1 MVFPYSLNL
10 ALWIGWGP
18 RISRLMRNTLDA
30 LSIIKEGLKFIGVR
44 NLTYLY
50 HNFTDCSVVE
60 EKYGKSPRF
69 GGRDRR
75 DLDSDASGGSET
87 SSDSE
92 EEDDEGILAS
102 GALDE
107 QFHATLD
114 AIRSKDPRVY
124 DTKTTFYMGIEDEH
138 ADYGITKVKEKP
150 MYLGDYHRKNLLEG
164 DAGIDD
170 KPNLPRTYT
179 QQQDDL
185 KKSIVKEM
193 HAGGDSSVLSSDNED
208 ADGGFLVR
216 KPATKVNR
224 DQIIREAPI
233 KSLDVQ
239 SADKDPETYLSNFL
253 SARAWVPSDNSKFQ
267 PFESDDEEEDRRA
280 EAFEEAYNLRF
291 EDPKSSN
298 DKLMSHARDTVAKYS
313 VRRDSINPRKRARE
327 AEQSKKEA
335 ERLEREQEKVR
346 LRKMR
351 LEEAEIKINKIKE
364 AAGFRGEMLQDQ
376 DWVRFLDENW
386 DDMDWEAVMRKRFGH
401 DYYAENEA
409 NDSGNGERAGK
420 IKPRKPKWDDDIDIK
435 DLLPEFDDEKP
446 QFSLSD
452 DSANEVGDVDNTID
466 DSGAI
471 RPRSLNEQSSR
482 RSQYKQKKEAK
493 QNRQKVEQLVEQRLG
508 LDFGLSGSS
517 KKQSTFKYRE
527 TSPLTYGL
535 TTQDILM
542 ASDGQLNQY
551 AGLKKMATFRDAD
564 KKRKDKK
571 KLGKKGR
578 LRQWRKE
585 TFGNEKG
592 PEKSLKDVI
601 AEQASQEGV
610 ELANAHGSALV
621 QRKRSRKNKQLA
633 S

>member
-1 MVFPYSLNL
+1 MVFPCSVNPALGTKWSLQ
-10 ALWIGWGP
+10 
-18 RISRLMRNTLDA
+18 ISRSTRTTLDA
-30 LSIIKEGLKFIGVR
+30 LNIIKEGRKFIGVR

-50 HNFTDCSVVE
+50 HSFTDCSVVE
-60 EKYGKSPRF
+60 EKYGKSSRS
-69 GGRDRR
+69 GGMDRR
-75 DLDSDASGGSET
+75 DLNSDVSGGSDT

-102 GALDE
+102 GTLDE

-124 DTKTTFYMGIEDEH
+124 DKKTIFYMGIEDEH
-138 ADYGITKVKEKP
+138 HDSGTTKTKEKP
-150 MYLGDYHRKNLLEG
+150 MYLSDYHRRNLLEG

-170 KPNLPRTYT
+170 EPNLPRTYSE
-179 QQQDDL
+179 QQDDL

-193 HAGGDSSVLSSDNED
+193 HAGGDSSVVSSDDED

-216 KPATKVNR
+216 KPATKLNHGSIV
-224 DQIIREAPI
+224 REAPNR
-233 KSLDVQ
+233 SLDVQ

-253 SARAWVPSDNSKFQ
+253 SARAWVPSGNSKFQ
-267 PFESDDEEEDRRA
+267 PFESDNEEEDRLA

-298 DKLMSHARDTVAKYS
+298 DKLISHARDTVDRYS
-313 VRRDSINPRKRARE
+313 VRRESTNPRKRARE
-327 AEQSKKEA
+327 AEQSEKEVK
-335 ERLEREQEKVR
+335 RLEREQEKAR

-351 LEEAEIKINKIKE
+351 LEEAEIKINRIKE

-376 DWVRFLDENW
+376 DWIRFLDENW
-386 DDMDWEAVMRKRFGH
+386 NDVDWEAVMKKRFGH
-401 DYYAENEA
+401 DYYAENEP
-409 NDSGNGERAGK
+409 NDSGNGECAGK
-420 IKPRKPKWDDDIDIK
+420 IKPRKPKWDDDINIS
-435 DLLPEFDDEKP
+435 DLLPEFDDEEP

-452 DSANEVGDVDNTID
+452 DPANEVSDVDNTID
-466 DSGAI
+466 DGDAVQS
-471 RPRSLNEQSSR
+471 RPLNEQSSR
-482 RSQYKQKKEAK
+482 RSQYKLKKEAK
-493 QNRQKVEQLVEQRLG
+493 QNRKKIEQLVEQKLG
-508 LDFGLSGSS
+508 LDLSFSDSG

-527 TSPLTYGL
+527 TSPSTYGL

-542 ASDGQLNQY
+542 ASDSQLNQY

-601 AEQASQEGV
+601 VEQAVKEGV
-610 ELANAHGSALV
+610 KTANANGSALV
-621 QRKRSRKNKQLA
+621 QRKRSRQNKQIA
-633 S
+633 G